1 MPDPD
6 NPAEVKLIVE
16 QLNGVILEEKPMYV
30 SYKKVPKRQLT
41 PRFNL
46 PKKLICLNLLRNN
59 VRSKILLQEE
69 LQVLAKKTSIKNLIR
84 TRLDEKLELDPG
96 KPAGYYAEATS
107 PRKKLLGVMN
117 PPSSSSQATRRAFDN
132 LSLELQKTTEDD
144 NFTKELEEFLKIM
157 DNNDIDEEDFYKYFE
172 FEHEECT
179 EHVRYSI
186 HYLCNVDNIPSSD
199 S

>member
-1 MPDPD
+1 
-6 NPAEVKLIVE
+6 
-16 QLNGVILEEKPMYV
+16 
-30 SYKKVPKRQLT
+30 
-41 PRFNL
+41 
-46 PKKLICLNLLRNN
+46 
-59 VRSKILLQEE
+59 
-69 LQVLAKKTSIKNLIR
+69 
-84 TRLDEKLELDPG
+84 
-96 KPAGYYAEATS
+96 
-107 PRKKLLGVMN
+107 MN

-157 DNNDIDEEDFYKYFE
+157 DNNDIDEEYFYKYFE

-186 HYLCNVDNIPSSD
+186 HYLCNENNIPSSD